1 MEKNKKKIEV
11 SEEQLKRFTEAK
23 KNLQELKKELA
34 PFTKKKETRHVS
46 SIAEWRNTSDI
57 IYGL

>member
-1 MEKNKKKIEV
+1 MKKNKKNFEL
-11 SEEQLKRFTEAK
+11 SEEQLKRFAEAE

-34 PFTKKKETRHVS
+34 PYIKKKPSRHVS